1 MLFSRRQK
9 EETVEQIESISPEKY
24 GKGAF
29 LDLTFTPSKLS
40 EHVLYREATHL
51 KKIEEE
57 SCKGREF
64 EVTNRVLAD
73 QVEFLKR

>member
-9 EETVEQIESISPEKY
+9 EESAEKVDNLSPEKY
-24 GKGAF
+24 GRGAY

-51 KKIEEE
+51 KKIEE
-57 SCKGREF
+57 
-64 EVTNRVLAD
+64 
-73 QVEFLKR
+73 